1 MRDRDLVDNFF
12 LLLLLLPQLPYISC
26 FGACTF
32 IQSWN
37 IFSMNKLLYM
47 CALDFN
53 LKFTCIL
60 FYILFMHSL
69 INLHWLFFV
78 IRKQFINAPKS
89 MTLKKKICERV
100 SFFSDSSFFHYFIA
114 TSAVVQYI
122 HNVNS
127 THMNT
132 FSVRHKMASSFA
144 FSKI

>member
-69 INLHWLFFV
+69 INLHWLFCNSKT
-78 IRKQFINAPKS
+78 IYECSQIDDI
-89 MTLKKKICERV
+89 KKKICERV

-132 FSVRHKMASSFA
+132 FSARHKMASSFA

>member
-69 INLHWLFFV
+69 INLHWLFCNSKTIYECSQIDDIKKKNLWTCFIFFGFV
-78 IRKQFINAPKS
+78 IFSLFHSNVRRCTIYPQ
-89 MTLKKKICERV
+89 CE
-100 SFFSDSSFFHYFIA
+100 FHTYE
-114 TSAVVQYI
+114 YI
-122 HNVNS
+122 LCPP
-127 THMNT
+127 
-132 FSVRHKMASSFA
+132 
-144 FSKI
+144 